1 MARTCGIRVGPRR
14 FEIVVLDGSPKK
26 HRIAAFKTGEFRGGD
41 DEAASTL
48 GEAVKELKIP
58 VDATSIAIDT
68 GLAAFRTLKLP
79 FNEREKIEEVIKF
92 EVESQLPQWDIGDV
106 VVDFVVQ
113 DHVEGETNLLV
124 SAVPKADLKRVLDL
138 CSEAGVEPLEADL
151 EATAMVNAALGA
163 DVCHVDDAQVLVHV
177 GEGSTSVVVVDGGK
191 VRSMRAIHVGAFA
204 APEADK
210 SEKPEKSE
218 KGEKPEAQPPTA
230 SEATPATESA
240 EAAVALDPE
249 AAQRR
254 LGNVVSRIKREL
266 GRTISGART
275 ANPIGAIYVCGYPL
289 PELVGS
295 TLMDVPI
302 YELDVFEEDSGQ
314 PASAAPLVVA
324 YGVALRQLGGPS
336 IETSLRREELK
347 FTGTLERVEL
357 PLAIAALLLATLA
370 GIFCMFELMQ
380 LKGRE
385 RDVKAWRASAEN
397 FLIGDPA
404 KGHAGNLS
412 QPLTDLD
419 NYLKKYKYDD
429 ANQDG
434 DPERSDWEQMQYER
448 MLLGRE
454 VKKLESQLGTS
465 GEVTLP
471 QSALQAATLVLGVF
485 DANKEKLGRFS
496 IRMLDATY
504 VQGTGGR
511 VDTVKVML
519 DLSFF
524 GDTAVDATVAYDQ
537 LEPALRAQPWVTD
550 IDKRGSKEFDEKA
563 PAKGIFVQG
572 FTITCDLTKVPKP

>member
-14 FEIVVLDGSPKK
+14 FEIVVLDGNPKK

-41 DEAASTL
+41 DEAARTL

-58 VDATSIAIDT
+58 LDATSIAIDT

-79 FNEREKIEEVIKF
+79 FSEREKIDEVIKF
-92 EVESQLPQWDIGDV
+92 EVESQLPQWDIGEV

-113 DHVEGETNLLV
+113 DQVEGETNLLV
-124 SAVPKADLKRVLDL
+124 SAVPKADLKRVLEL
-138 CSEAGVEPLEADL
+138 CSQAGVEPLEADL
-151 EATAMVNAALGA
+151 ESTAMVNAALGA
-163 DVCHVDDAQVLVHV
+163 DICHVDDAQILVHV

-204 APEADK
+204 AAEVDRSDK
-210 SEKPEKSE
+210 NE
-218 KGEKPEAQPPTA
+218 KGDKPEAQAPPAAGETPPDAEPVETA
-230 SEATPATESA
+230 AP
-240 EAAVALDPE
+240 LDPE
-249 AAQRR
+249 AEQRR
-254 LGNVVSRIKREL
+254 LGSVVSRITREL

-275 ANPIGAIYVCGYPL
+275 VNPISAIYVCGFSL
-289 PELVGS
+289 PDLVGS

-336 IETSLRREELK
+336 IETSLRREELR

-370 GIFCMFELMQ
+370 GIFCMFEFMQ

-419 NYLKKYKYDD
+419 NYLKKYKYDEKL
-429 ANQDG
+429 NLDG
-434 DPERSDWEQMQYER
+434 DPERSDWEQLQYER
-448 MLLGRE
+448 TLLGRE
-454 VKKLESQLGTS
+454 VRKLESQLGTS

-485 DANKEKLGRFS
+485 DSNKEKLGRFS

-504 VQGTGGR
+504 VQGTSGR

-537 LEPALRAQPWVTD
+537 LEPALRAQRWVVD

-563 PAKGIFVQG
+563 PTKGIFVQG
-572 FTITCDLTKVPKP
+572 FTISCDLTKVPKP